1 MRRRPPRSTRT
12 DTLFPYT
19 TLFRSDPDG
28 WSDYGQ
34 CLLQNGEV
42 AHAVDVLR
50 RAARLAPRH
59 ALAQHN
65 LGLALASQ
73 GGAAHAEAAFR
84 RATAEEPTLGGAWH
98 HLAQIVYERDPTG
111 AERLMATAVRL
122 MPGYALARMHHA
134 AMLEGVGRCAE
145 AAQARMAAV
154 AREPTLDRK
163 STRLNSSH

>member
-65 LGLALASQ
+65 LGLALASP

-84 RATAEEPTLGGAWH
+84 RATAEERTLGGGWH
-98 HLAQIVYERDPTG
+98 ALAQLGYARDPTG
-111 AERLMATAVRL
+111 AQRPRAHRGRTVPDRERGR
-122 MPGYALARMHHA
+122 
-134 AMLEGVGRCAE
+134 EGTGG
-145 AAQARMAAV
+145 
-154 AREPTLDRK
+154 
-163 STRLNSSH
+163 